1 MKLPRI
7 LPLVLLA
14 PLSFASPPAADPA
27 AADCDR
33 VLCYF
38 AGTLSKVEWRIYDPA
53 RGTDKTFLTLP
64 EPDVVRWDSSMT
76 RVEYR
81 IGREVFEAD
90 WKLGAKPRHAVR
102 LPEVRGMEDWWFN
115 PDSSSWQLRTMAPLP
130 GGPDRPEY
138 KDCRDELWQS
148 SRNGTDWH
156 LVVADTED
164 CRGWYEG
171 DFRPSFES
179 DPRGGSRMR
188 RAPAV
193 TPGSLTQDLSPQSDG
208 AERVE
213 SPPDCEF
220 SFYFV
225 PSRTVSQ
232 RGTMFRYCDCPPES
246 PRTLHPVYLADREH
260 GTRTLLCGPESC
272 PEEISGNSISE
283 ECGLLLIA
291 CSIDTTRLV
300 DIRTGRDVKLVGN
313 STGLRHGGLVMGI
326 DAFWGPP
333 LKR

>member
-1 MKLPRI
+1 I

-64 EPDVVRWDSSMT
+64 EPDVVRWDASMT
-76 RVEYR
+76 RLEHWL
-81 IGREVFEAD
+81 GRQD
-90 WKLGAKPRHAVR
+90 
-102 LPEVRGMEDWWFN
+102 
-115 PDSSSWQLRTMAPLP
+115 
-130 GGPDRPEY
+130 
-138 KDCRDELWQS
+138 
-148 SRNGTDWH
+148 
-156 LVVADTED
+156 VVADTED

-232 RGTMFRYCDCPPES
+232 RGTMFR
-246 PRTLHPVYLADREH
+246 
-260 GTRTLLCGPESC
+260 
-272 PEEISGNSISE
+272 
-283 ECGLLLIA
+283 
-291 CSIDTTRLV
+291 
-300 DIRTGRDVKLVGN
+300 
-313 STGLRHGGLVMGI
+313 
-326 DAFWGPP
+326 
-333 LKR
+333 